1 MNKSADAHAK
11 RGHDL
16 YLNTTGNSYDLTIQE
31 KSQVCAFE
39 KGRDIEVVGLYLEQD
54 MAGGSSGSGEV
65 VSQIGGRGWNDANGG
80 RGKKE
85 VNDRK

>member
-1 MNKSADAHAK
+1 MLTLS

-39 KGRDIEVVGLYLEQD
+39 KRRDIEVVGLYLEQD

-65 VSQIGGRGWNDANGG
+65 VSQIGGRGWNNANGG
-80 RGKKE
+80 RGEKE